1 MQSFGYRFLGF
12 IFSEFLSFFLLIACH
27 FNGRERELNVHSEVE
42 MLVCICVLLSPSMI
56 YLQLCINT
64 SIGLLSS
71 EVALIMDSLFKL
83 FKLHTCFAA
92 CKELYGS
99 LS

>member
-12 IFSEFLSFFLLIACH
+12 IFSEFLSCFLLIACH
-27 FNGRERELNVHSEVE
+27 FNGREKELNVHSEVE

>member
-1 MQSFGYRFLGF
+1 MFF
-12 IFSEFLSFFLLIACH
+12 IDSMH
-27 FNGRERELNVHSEVE
+27 FNGREKELNVHSEVE
-42 MLVCICVLLSPSMI
+42 MLVCICVLLSPCMI